1 MNGFY
6 GSVNGNIIG
15 TLYFLMFQ
23 YAGFLYIRR
32 LFPQKELVF
41 RLLVGSVL
49 GSVLLQWIPALFA
62 LFFDFSLTAH
72 VAALIFIAVSLLLL
86 YTLYHPVTTASS
98 PALHKDCRQLFFENY
113 AFLLLAGSTF
123 VLFCVLLST
132 HTLLPQEDGLHV
144 GQCTYGDLQMHL
156 GIITSIAD
164 QQIFPPYYSISPR
177 DRLCYPFLCDSI
189 SASIYLFGASL
200 RYAYM
205 LPMYFAFLQVL
216 AGFYAI
222 ADTLLQDRA
231 KSLTA
236 WTLFFYNGGLGFMY
250 FIDFSSEGGYR
261 IRDIFT
267 GY

>member
-98 PALHKDCRQLFFENY
+98 PVLHKDCRQLFFENY

-164 QQIFPPYYSISPR
+164 QQIFPPYY
-177 DRLCYPFLCDSI
+177 
-189 SASIYLFGASL
+189 
-200 RYAYM
+200 
-205 LPMYFAFLQVL
+205 
-216 AGFYAI
+216 
-222 ADTLLQDRA
+222 
-231 KSLTA
+231 
-236 WTLFFYNGGLGFMY
+236 
-250 FIDFSSEGGYR
+250 
-261 IRDIFT
+261 
-267 GY
+267 

>member
-23 YAGFLYIRR
+23 GAGFLYIHR
-32 LFPQKELVF
+32 LFPQKELIF

-98 PALHKDCRQLFFENY
+98 PVLHKDCRQLFFENY
-113 AFLLLAGSTF
+113 AFLLLAGITF

-156 GIITSIAD
+156 GIKI
-164 QQIFPPYYSISPR
+164 
-177 DRLCYPFLCDSI
+177 
-189 SASIYLFGASL
+189 G
-200 RYAYM
+200 
-205 LPMYFAFLQVL
+205 
-216 AGFYAI
+216 
-222 ADTLLQDRA
+222 RA
-231 KSLTA
+231 HV
-236 WTLFFYNGGLGFMY
+236 
-250 FIDFSSEGGYR
+250 
-261 IRDIFT
+261 
-267 GY
+267 

>member
-62 LFFDFSLTAH
+62 FFFDFSLTAH

-98 PALHKDCRQLFFENY
+98 PVLHKDCRQLF
-113 AFLLLAGSTF
+113 LKI
-123 VLFCVLLST
+123 
-132 HTLLPQEDGLHV
+132 
-144 GQCTYGDLQMHL
+144 M
-156 GIITSIAD
+156 
-164 QQIFPPYYSISPR
+164 
-177 DRLCYPFLCDSI
+177 
-189 SASIYLFGASL
+189 
-200 RYAYM
+200 
-205 LPMYFAFLQVL
+205 
-216 AGFYAI
+216 
-222 ADTLLQDRA
+222 
-231 KSLTA
+231 
-236 WTLFFYNGGLGFMY
+236 LFFYWQVLLLCYFVFCCPPTPSCHKKTDFM
-250 FIDFSSEGGYR
+250 
-261 IRDIFT
+261 
-267 GY
+267 